1 MRFVPLQIEKG
12 FAMRYLFPCECEID
26 SETGRYVLSSSSPSA
41 VAEGNTLQKAKEEM
55 QDLLLLILGDCIR
68 FHEKFPEPA
77 PLSGKGK
84 EEVVTFSHLQT
95 LKVQLINAMVE
106 KNWRPVELS
115 TYSDNNKALAST
127 PREIL
132 GEFMKS
138 RLEANTS
145 LRRGDTITEDIL
157 AEYGRNSVTLTKLS
171 NGEYVLT
178 F

>member
-1 MRFVPLQIEKG
+1 
-12 FAMRYLFPCECEID
+12 MRYLFPCECEID
-26 SETGRYVLSSSSPSA
+26 SETGRYVLSCSSPSA

-106 KNWRPVELS
+106 KNWRPVDLATSMHITRQEASRILS
-115 TYSDNNKALAST
+115 ILDSNHAGFCPNLLAKSD
-127 PREIL
+127 
-132 GEFMKS
+132 
-138 RLEANTS
+138 
-145 LRRGDTITEDIL
+145 
-157 AEYGRNSVTLTKLS
+157 S
-171 NGEYVLT
+171 NGKYNNPIQLP
-178 F
+178 

>member
-1 MRFVPLQIEKG
+1 MPRQIEKG

-26 SETGRYVLSSSSPSA
+26 SETGRYVLSCSSPSA

-55 QDLLLLILGDCIR
+55 QDLLLLILGDCIQ

-106 KNWRPVELS
+106 KNWRPVDLATSMHITRQEASRILS
-115 TYSDNNKALAST
+115 PRAPTKFETIAEALEVLGYRLDTTAVPVNNTTKRT
-127 PREIL
+127 
-132 GEFMKS
+132 
-138 RLEANTS
+138 
-145 LRRGDTITEDIL
+145 LRR
-157 AEYGRNSVTLTKLS
+157 ASVSANLLS
-171 NGEYVLT
+171 L
-178 F
+178 